1 MSVDPQILEAT
12 RRIFKDMGG
21 QNVTQGKL
29 NEKLWNTLQ
38 EAGLT
43 RAWCPEKHGGPGG
56 SLADGLSIIGITGEF
71 CDAVPLTETLLA
83 SWVLSRADLASP
95 AGPLSLLFSEKRS
108 GIKLDQEGLL
118 IGEVQNVP
126 CAMQAEHLVVLVEG
140 DPGYEVVLIKPT
152 DCFILPKANI
162 AGEARDDVSVTGVKP
177 LSIGKPDPEVTPSD
191 LKLLGALARSIQM
204 TKAILVVLE
213 MCIDYSQQR
222 PAFGRP
228 ISKFQSIQHYLAT
241 IAGEYAASVAMTG
254 AAEESIVLAN
264 NIRSENM
271 LQIASAKIRV
281 GEAANKVCSLAHQ
294 IHGAIGFT
302 EEHSL
307 HQFTHRLWS
316 CRNEFGTEA
325 QWAVQLGNL
334 VAQHGPEDIWQK
346 LTSS

>member
-1 MSVDPQILEAT
+1 MSVDPQVLETT
-12 RRIFKDMGG
+12 RRIFKDIRRRSSAL
-21 QNVTQGKL
+21 GKL
-29 NEKLWNTLQ
+29 NEKLWSTLE

-43 RAWCPEKHGGPGG
+43 RAWCPEEHGGPGG

-71 CDAVPLTETLLA
+71 CEAVPLTETLLA
-83 SWVLSRADLASP
+83 SWLLSRADLAAP
-95 AGPLSLLFSEKRS
+95 TGPLSLLFSEKLS
-108 GIKLDQEGLL
+108 GIKLDRKGLL
-118 IGEVQNVP
+118 SGQVQNVP
-126 CAMQAEHLVVLVEG
+126 CATQAQHLVALVEG
-140 DPGYEVVLIKPT
+140 EPGYEVVLIKQT
-152 DCFILPKANI
+152 DCSILPEANI
-162 AGEARDDVSVTGVKP
+162 AGEARDEVSVTGVRP
-177 LSIGKPDPEVTPSD
+177 LSIAKPNPEVTPTD

-204 TKAILVVLE
+204 TKAISVVLE

-241 IAGEYAASVAMTG
+241 IAGEYAASVAITG
-254 AAEESIVLAN
+254 AAEEAIVLAN

-316 CRNEFGTEA
+316 WRNEFGTESE
-325 QWAVQLGNL
+325 WAVQLGNL
-334 VAQHGPEDIWQK
+334 VAQHGPEDIWPK